1 MDETQIISSVK
12 YWLENTIIKFNFCPF
27 AKREFDRGSIHYEL
41 VDDGNPEEQLHAM
54 VNEFHRLD
62 QNDAIET
69 TILILPVGLESFFD
83 YLDFLEIANDLLI
96 EEAYEGTY
104 QLASFHPDYCF
115 DDAVHD
121 DPANFT
127 NRSPYPLIHILREA
141 SLEKVLAKYPEPEL
155 IPEKNIEVARQ
166 SGKDVFEAVLIQSK
180 DGKLADD
187 EQ

>member
-1 MDETQIISSVK
+1 VDDFQIINAVK

-27 AKREFDRGSIHYEL
+27 AKREVDQGSVHYEL

-62 QNDAIET
+62 KHNAIET
-69 TILILPVGLESFFD
+69 TILILPIGLESFFD
-83 YLDFLEIANDLLI
+83 YLDFLEIANDLLVA
-96 EEAYEGTY
+96 EGYEGTY

-115 DDAVHD
+115 GDSVQD

-141 SLEKVLAKYPEPEL
+141 SLEKVLAKYPQPEL
-155 IPEKNIEVARQ
+155 IPEKNIEVARET
-166 SGKDVFEAVLIQSK
+166 GKEVFEEILLQSIN
-180 DGKLADD
+180 GQTANR
-187 EQ
+187 E